1 MWAVKHPLALLQ
13 TEAKL
18 KADLA
23 SKALAD
29 GLASQN
35 PLIRARAEQTKAY
48 LEGQIAQ
55 LDPYWAYQGAQ
66 ASQSLSDSLS
76 SEYPTIK
83 SQARALV
90 NQLNADFANLKTNYS
105 IHVSSPGTNAGKNRY
120 GGVALRA
127 GGGPV
132 DPGGTY
138 IVGEKGPEVLH
149 MGSGSGH
156 ITPNGAASQ
165 PIQIFLDGK
174 KIFDVIDARMGKRLA
189 MTSSASYTRG

>member
-1 MWAVKHPLALLQ
+1 
-13 TEAKL
+13 
-18 KADLA
+18 
-23 SKALAD
+23 
-29 GLASQN
+29 
-35 PLIRARAEQTKAY
+35 
-48 LEGQIAQ
+48 
-55 LDPYWAYQGAQ
+55 
-66 ASQSLSDSLS
+66 
-76 SEYPTIK
+76 
-83 SQARALV
+83 V

-105 IHVSSPGTNAGKNRY
+105 IHIGSSGTNAGKNRF
-120 GGVALRA
+120 GGAGLRA

-174 KIFDVIDARMGKRLA
+174 KIFDVMDARMGKRLA
-189 MTSSASYTRG
+189 LTSQNAYTRG